1 MSEKVKAGRNKRGN
15 PTRFPLFPLRDIVIF
30 PHMVVPLFVG
40 REKSILALEAAM
52 NGNNKY
58 IILATQKNAKTED
71 PREDDIY
78 KLGTICQ
85 IIQLLKLPDGT
96 VKVLVE
102 GKRRGFITSFLPDAG
117 YFQVEVEEVDE
128 SCPINAKLE
137 ALIRGVGA
145 TFEKYIKLTNSIPAE
160 ISNTVTGI
168 MEPSRLADSIA
179 AHINIKVPDKQEV
192 LSISSPAKR
201 LEKLLVLMESEIEI
215 LQIENKIHSRV
226 KKQMEKAQ
234 KDYYLNEQMRA
245 IQKELGNKDDFKQE
259 IRELEEK
266 VEKRISSNDAKDKA
280 FAELKKLKFMSAM
293 SAEAAVIR
301 NYVDWLVS
309 LPWDNSTSE
318 SNDIIAAEAVL
329 NGDHYGLDK
338 IKERILEYLSVT
350 SLVNRINGPILCLVG
365 PPGVGKT
372 SLVRSIA
379 KATGRNFVKMSL
391 GGLRDEAEIR
401 GHRRTYVGAMPGK
414 IIQNMKKAG
423 SNNPVFLL
431 DEIDKMSV
439 DFRGDPASAL
449 LEVLDPEQNQLFNDH
464 FLDVDY
470 DLSRVMF
477 ITTANSLHTIP
488 RPLLDRLE
496 VIKLDGYMEMEKLAI
511 AKEYLVPKQLAAHG
525 LEGKSVSI
533 ADKAILEIIR
543 RYTREAGVRSL
554 ERELAHICRKI
565 AHGIVKGV
573 KRKLTVQLKQVGEYL
588 GVPRFKYGVAEE
600 KDIVGVVTGLAW
612 TEVGGELLNI
622 EVAVLP
628 GKGKLTITGK
638 LGEVMQESAQAAMTY
653 VRSRAQI
660 LGLDRDFYQNTDI
673 HIHVPEGAI
682 PKDGPSA
689 GITIA
694 TAITSALTGK
704 AVHRNIAMTGEI
716 TLLGRV
722 LPIGGLK
729 EKILAARRAQIK
741 TVLIPKD
748 NEKDLAEIPKDL
760 TSGIDIRPV
769 NHMDEVIASALLDK
783 ACLSEQRGYVGKP
796 TGIPDVS
803 DAVIAH

>member
-1 MSEKVKAGRNKRGN
+1 MSEKAKTGRNKRGN

-78 KLGTICQ
+78 QLGTICQ

-102 GKRRGFITSFLPDAG
+102 GKRRGSIISFLPDAE

-128 SCPINAKLE
+128 SCPMNAKLE

-145 TFEKYIKLTNSIPAE
+145 TFEKYVKLTNSIPAE
-160 ISNTVTGI
+160 IINTVIGI
-168 MEPSRLADSIA
+168 AEPSRLADSIA
-179 AHINIKVPDKQEV
+179 AHINIKVPNKQEV
-192 LSISSPAKR
+192 LSISSPVKR

-309 LPWDNSTSE
+309 LPWDNFTSE
-318 SNDIIAAEAVL
+318 SNDILAAEAVL
-329 NGDHYGLDK
+329 NDDHYGLDK
-338 IKERILEYLSVT
+338 VKERILEYLSVT

-470 DLSRVMF
+470 DLSSVMF

-525 LEGKSVSI
+525 LEGKNVSI

-573 KRKLTVQLKQVGEYL
+573 RRKLTVQLKQVGEYL

-741 TVLIPKD
+741 TVLIPKG
-748 NEKDLAEIPKDL
+748 NEKDLAEISKDL

-783 ACLSEQRGYVGKP
+783 ACLSEQRGYVAKP
-796 TGIPDVS
+796 TGISDGS